1 MDTRASAQFLGF
13 LLLWFPGARCD
24 VQMTPSPMSA
34 SLGETI
40 ILNCQGSQDIS
51 SYLSWYQQKPGKTP
65 QPLIYGTTNWE
76 DGVQSRFSGSG
87 SGTDFTFKIR
97 RMQHGDLQVYYHM

>member
-1 MDTRASAQFLGF
+1 MFP
-13 LLLWFPGARCD
+13 LLGARCD

-34 SLGETI
+34 SLGDTI

-97 RMQHGDLQVYYHM
+97 RKQHGNLQVYYHM